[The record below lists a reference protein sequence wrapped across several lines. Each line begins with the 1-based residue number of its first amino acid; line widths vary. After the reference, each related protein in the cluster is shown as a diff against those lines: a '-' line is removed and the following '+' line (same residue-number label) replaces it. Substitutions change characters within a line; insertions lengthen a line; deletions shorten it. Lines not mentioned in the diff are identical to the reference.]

1 MITSRLTENG
11 WLQIVIQSDKAI
23 NDIQSFQIR
32 VSKCVIE
39 DMISCIEKTLNRIEW
54 IKNNFR
60 CDKEIQKLYDHA
72 DVINVRSF
80 VAISYLSSNRVH
92 LIFKNATMYISPE
105 DLVALL
111 SNLKDLI
118 VKSWNI

>member
-32 VSKCVIE
+32 VSKSVIE
-39 DMISCIEKTLNRIEW
+39 DMIACIEKTLNRIEW

-60 CDKEIQKLYDHA
+60 CDKDIQKLYDHA

>member
-1 MITSRLTENG
+1 MVTSRLTDNG

-32 VSKCVIE
+32 VSKSVIE
-39 DMISCIEKTLNRIEW
+39 DMIACIEKTLNRIEW
-54 IKNNFR
+54 IKENFR
-60 CDKEIQKLYDHA
+60 CDKDIQKIYDHA
-72 DVINVRSF
+72 DIINVGSF

-92 LIFKNATMYISPE
+92 LIFRCATMYISPE

-111 SNLKDLI
+111 SSLKDLI